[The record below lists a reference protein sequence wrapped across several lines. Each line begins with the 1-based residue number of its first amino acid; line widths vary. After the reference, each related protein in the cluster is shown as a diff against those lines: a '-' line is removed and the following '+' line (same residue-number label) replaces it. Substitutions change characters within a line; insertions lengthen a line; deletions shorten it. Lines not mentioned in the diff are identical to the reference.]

1 MDFDE
6 DKDKALA
13 EVVKFYRKS
22 DNQPLFTL
30 TAEEASLLRYALG
43 DAILYNEK
51 EGSSNGFIKRYDEMF
66 DKITKWLYD
75 NEI

>member
-1 MDFDE
+1 ME
-6 DKDKALA
+6 TN
-13 EVVKFYRKS
+13 
-22 DNQPLFTL
+22 NQPLFTL

-51 EGSSNGFIKRYDEMF
+51 AGNSEGFIERYDEMF

>member
-1 MDFDE
+1 ME
-6 DKDKALA
+6 THNK
-13 EVVKFYRKS
+13 
-22 DNQPLFTL
+22 PLFTL

-51 EGSSNGFIKRYDEMF
+51 AGSSKGFIKRYDEMF
-66 DKITKWLYD
+66 DKITKWLYE